1 MKRPASTLFMALFLS
16 AISVLASEPATIE
29 DWFDMAFYPGCEPK
43 DSRGI
48 AATLKTQ
55 FGMTPATIRERCLSV
70 ALDETADTPKR
81 AGAVRFLCE
90 VFPASDRGDLTPYFV
105 HDNVQLRNVAVLS
118 CFESASNVVE
128 KLHFAEVL
136 FGRAATNALFLPAA
150 SVISRRF
157 GQMLRYGS
165 LSDQDRNT
173 ILFTFAR
180 MTQEFTQPEL
190 LRLSEDIVVRF
201 DSDRPRGEYLSSTD
215 RSESTETDPT
225 AAGTEPIIPSENNRS
240 TGLPRS
246 RLLGIAGAVVLLVIA
261 LALAFRGN
269 RRQNRHH

>member
-1 MKRPASTLFMALFLS
+1 
-16 AISVLASEPATIE
+16 
-29 DWFDMAFYPGCEPK
+29 
-43 DSRGI
+43 
-48 AATLKTQ
+48 
-55 FGMTPATIRERCLSV
+55 
-70 ALDETADTPKR
+70 
-81 AGAVRFLCE
+81 
-90 VFPASDRGDLTPYFV
+90 
-105 HDNVQLRNVAVLS
+105 
-118 CFESASNVVE
+118 
-128 KLHFAEVL
+128 
-136 FGRAATNALFLPAA
+136 
-150 SVISRRF
+150 
-157 GQMLRYGS
+157 MLRYGS